1 VSLHVRI
8 KEDLLFKAPLTA
20 FVVANFLSTYQSLTS
35 GHVPDANSAPFV
47 YVDATGV
54 KLVTNVVDSGNAE
67 RDGVFA
73 LSVAGDGWVEML
85 AMYEQQG

>member
-1 VSLHVRI
+1 M
-8 KEDLLFKAPLTA
+8 FKAPLTA
-20 FVVANFLSTYQSLTS
+20 FVVANFLSSYQSLTPA
-35 GHVPDANSAPFV
+35 HVPDDTSEPFV

-67 RDGVFA
+67 EDGVFA

-85 AMYEQQG
+85 AMYEQQS